1 MLCGLCTYISCAS
14 GTTLTPL
21 LRPQAIL
28 LICAFIGAG
37 TNIFIAASH
46 KIEDKLGVRYLYIS
60 VTLFNESLK
69 FVTVTAAYLLQ
80 RCCGCFGGTS
90 GATHSGHGRITVRE
104 SLLFAVP
111 AFLYMFDNNLIF
123 VILRYVDPPTVAI
136 LWNIKILITAILFR
150 LTFKK
155 AFSRQKWI
163 AVFLLLVG
171 CITSQAD
178 KVAKTKP
185 GSCAAKEQLAANIT
199 STSHFVHDGGLHSV
213 LKHKVTGTTHAD
225 MASNAVSD
233 TGSGGTSSWMIGLLL
248 ILLGTT
254 VTSLA
259 GVYSEWVL
267 KNTAKLPFFLQ
278 NMQMNG
284 YGVLCNGI
292 ALVTLHWQDLVERGI
307 FSGYNRFTAYTI
319 VCQASFGILTAA
331 GGCAASCCLF
341 R

>member
-1 MLCGLCTYISCAS
+1 MIQT
-14 GTTLTPL
+14 
-21 LRPQAIL
+21 IL
-28 LICAFIGAG
+28 LVCAFIGAG

-46 KIEDKLGVRYLYIS
+46 KIEDKRGVRYLYIS

-80 RCCGCFGGTS
+80 RCCGCFGGTR
-90 GATHSGHGRITVRE
+90 GAARGDGGRITVRE

-178 KVAKTKP
+178 KVASPKP
-185 GSCAAKEQLAANIT
+185 GSCAVKEQLAANIT
-199 STSHFVHDGGLHSV
+199 STSHFVHDGGLHGV
-213 LKHKVTGTTHAD
+213 LKHKVAG
-225 MASNAVSD
+225 SD
-233 TGSGGTSSWMIGLLL
+233 AGSDAGSGGTSSWMIGLLL

-292 ALVTLHWQDLVERGI
+292 ALVTLHWEDLLERGI
-307 FSGYNRFTAYTI
+307 FSGYNRFTVYTI

-331 GGCAASCCLF
+331 GGCAACCLLLVAYCYA
-341 R
+341 